1 MTDTMR
7 TLRFH
12 AYGEPADVLRLEE
25 AAIPDPHPGQVRIR
39 VAACGLNPA
48 DWALCRGLFAREL
61 PRGIGLDV
69 AGVISGVGEGVSGVE
84 VGEAVLGPAN
94 YADHPTAGASDQ
106 AILDHW
112 TAVPPGLGMAEA
124 ASLPMAVETACR
136 YLDWLGVAAGQTVL
150 VNGAGAMIG
159 FAAVQMA
166 RLRGARVI
174 ATAGETFAERLRA
187 LGAVVIPHGEGLPA
201 RIGEI
206 AARSPEWA
214 PDLVFDAA
222 PLNMIVDGP
231 SVRAVLTELVEIARG
246 DPKRVITCADF
257 AAAAAMGVRNGMGET
272 PGGPDGAVLR
282 YDVLGQFARL
292 AAEGRFSVP
301 VARTFP
307 LEHWREAMNLS
318 LRGHARGKLVLLTEA
333 GV

>member
-1 MTDTMR
+1 MR
-7 TLRFH
+7 TIRFH
-12 AYGEPADVLRLEE
+12 TYGEPADVLRLEE
-25 AAIPDPHPGQVRIR
+25 AALPDPRPGQIRIR

-69 AGVISGVGEGVSGVE
+69 TGVVDAVGEGVSGVE
-84 VGEAVLGPAN
+84 AGTAVLGPAN
-94 YADHPTAGASDQ
+94 YADHPTAGASDF

-112 TAVPPGLGMAEA
+112 AAVAPGLGMAEA
-124 ASLPMAVETACR
+124 ASLPMAVETAYR
-136 YLDWLGVAAGQTVL
+136 YLDWLGVAAGKTVL
-150 VNGAGAMIG
+150 VNGAGSMIG

-166 RLRGARVI
+166 RLRGARTI

-187 LGAVVIPHGEGLPA
+187 LGAVVTPHGEGLPA
-201 RIGEI
+201 RIAEI
-206 AARSPEWA
+206 VARSPAWA

-222 PLNMIVDGP
+222 PLNMIVGGP
-231 SVRAVLTELVEIARG
+231 PVSAVLSELVEIAHG
-246 DPKRVITCADF
+246 DPRRVITCADF

-272 PGGPDGAVLR
+272 PGGPNGEVLR

-301 VARTFP
+301 VARAFP
-307 LEHWREAMNLS
+307 LEAWREALELS
-318 LRGHARGKLVLLTEA
+318 VGGRARGKLVLLTEA
-333 GV
+333 GA